1 MTFRRHFTII
11 HNLFYTYS
19 NLLGRRKKTRI
30 HACQRIG
37 GGGGATAA
45 FTNYTLHT
53 ITHTYKRGTVPTT
66 CKRLCCFV
74 QLNVQTLKRH
84 CCTFARLVLFCSRLA
99 NGMEDINQSR
109 KKCEPKLVNGIV
121 GKTHVHAH
129 EKERSNEKE
138 TIKSTSKLECAGFNA
153 L

>member
-11 HNLFYTYS
+11 HNLFCTYS

-30 HACQRIG
+30 HACPRVG
-37 GGGGATAA
+37 GGGGA

-84 CCTFARLVLFCSRLA
+84 CCTFALLVLLRSRLA
-99 NGMEDINQSR
+99 NGMRHQS
-109 KKCEPKLVNGIV
+109 KKEKNEPKLVNGIV
-121 GKTHVHAH
+121 GKTHTRTH

-138 TIKSTSKLECAGFNA
+138 TIKSTSKLECARFNA